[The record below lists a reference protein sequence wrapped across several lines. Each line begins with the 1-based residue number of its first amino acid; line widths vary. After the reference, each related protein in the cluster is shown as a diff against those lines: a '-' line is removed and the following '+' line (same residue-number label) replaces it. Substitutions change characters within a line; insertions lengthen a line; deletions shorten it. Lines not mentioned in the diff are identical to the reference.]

1 MAHLHPSSARH
12 SLAELAVCGL
22 RLMSELYKNPSKSG
36 KDPQPAGD
44 RDAGVGQVGSSSN
57 DDSRL
62 PMATLRLPLLA
73 FG

>member
-1 MAHLHPSSARH
+1 MAI
-12 SLAELAVCGL
+12 G
-22 RLMSELYKNPSKSG
+22 G
-36 KDPQPAGD
+36 KRRWDWDGD